1 MTFSPLCPA
10 PVFLSFTVSATLIEV
25 VHDIAFGV
33 GLLHKFLHLLI
44 NIFHIQQKL
53 LEMLQV
59 SLLLGLVLIGS
70 LLTSLAK
77 ASHDGS

>member
-1 MTFSPLCPA
+1 MTSSPLCPA
-10 PVFLSFTVSATLIEV
+10 PVLLSFTTASLIEV
-25 VHDIAFGV
+25 VLAIGV

-59 SLLLGLVLIGS
+59 SLLLGLVLIGP
-70 LLTSLAK
+70 LDLADP
-77 ASHDGS
+77 SSQS